1 MQIVYLSDTMDAEPE
16 WAAYLPNDCALLRL
30 SAPQRADGAFFTAP
44 SGHHALSAA
53 VFGAIG
59 GDIPANSELIIMS
72 LRGPTCLGSWL
83 SILRSGAGDC
93 PIIAISDMSAE
104 YQKSLLRAG
113 LDAVLPPQM
122 PADVLAAQLVA
133 FVRLRRKYHP
143 VARHGLVQF
152 YSHAKRALVAERDLQ
167 LTAREYDIL
176 HFIAQANGRPVGAAE
191 LLRIIFGLNFD
202 PGTNIAAVHIY
213 RLRKKLADLGFA
225 HLLQTVQGRG
235 YRLALM

>member
-1 MQIVYLSDTMDAEPE
+1 MHMVYLNDGAVAAPIWAGHLSDGCSLSRRVIGPNGNKQDDNQQYDKACTGRPFIDALPIDTELAVIE
-16 WAAYLPNDCALLRL
+16 MSADASLHIWLAALEYLPRDCPKVAIADLSAYHVKALL
-30 SAPQRADGAFFTAP
+30 
-44 SGHHALSAA
+44 
-53 VFGAIG
+53 I
-59 GDIPANSELIIMS
+59 
-72 LRGPTCLGSWL
+72 
-83 SILRSGAGDC
+83 
-93 PIIAISDMSAE
+93 
-104 YQKSLLRAG
+104 AG

-143 VARHGLVQF
+143 VARHGPVQF